1 MRKSLKSNKKEMTR
15 DKVKIWTS
23 FYRENPHRLAYD
35 YLGVNLKLFQ
45 MIIVYMMN
53 KSTYF
58 MYLAARGQGKSWIIA
73 VYCVIRCILYPG
85 TSVVIASGTKGQANL
100 IIKEKI
106 IKLRND
112 SSNLNRE
119 IKIINEGK
127 DETKVYF
134 HNGSTITA
142 VTSSDNSRGHRSN
155 ILILEEFRMIKK
167 DILDTVLKKFGTT
180 PRQPKY
186 LEKSEYAHL
195 QEENKEIYISSAW
208 YKNHWSWDRAVT
220 FKNSMIR
227 GKNYF
232 ICGLNYLLSVD
243 EGLYLQSKVDEEMQ
257 EDDFDPIKWKMEMDC
272 LFFGESEKAYYK
284 IIDFEN
290 CRTSKVKPFFPL
302 TNIDFVNEV
311 KGQYKKLENE
321 IRLIGVDVAMMGGE
335 ENDNTIFTCYR
346 LLPKDNM
353 YERQIVYIES
363 MNGQHSEKQ
372 AIRLKQLYSDFKG
385 DYVVM
390 DTHGNG
396 LSLYDDCART
406 LYDEVRDVEYPA
418 WCALNNEEMRN
429 RALDKNAIP
438 LIYSIKG
445 NAQLNHEIALS
456 FRNSL
461 QKRKILLLENEIV
474 GKEYLV
480 DKYDYDKKSVEEQV
494 RLLYA
499 YYQTTALINESVS
512 LEYDIRNGYVKVYEV
527 GANRKDRYS
536 SAAYANF
543 YADELEREK
552 FSTDSDEEYDYQFFH
567 N

>member
-1 MRKSLKSNKKEMTR
+1 MRKNNKANKGDITKE
-15 DKVKIWTS
+15 KVKLWAS
-23 FYRENPHRLAYD
+23 FYRENPHRFAGD
-35 YLGVNLKLFQ
+35 YLGINLKLFQ
-45 MIIVYMMN
+45 LIILYMMN
-53 KSTYF
+53 YSTYF

-73 VYCVIRCILYPG
+73 CYACIRCILFPG
-85 TSVVIASGTKGQANL
+85 TSVLIASGTRGQAGL

-106 IKLRND
+106 VKLQND
-112 SSNLNRE
+112 SPNLKRE
-119 IKIINEGK
+119 IKHINTGK

-134 HNGSTITA
+134 YNGSTIEA
-142 VTSSDNSRGHRSN
+142 VTSNDNSRGYRAN

-167 DILDTVLKKFGTT
+167 DILNTVLRKFNAN

-186 LEKSEYAHL
+186 LDKPEYKHL

-208 YKNHWSWDRAVT
+208 YKNHWSWDRAVS
-220 FKNSMIR
+220 FKNAMLQGR
-227 GKNYF
+227 NYF
-232 ICGLNYLLSVD
+232 VCGLPYQLSVE
-243 EGLYLQSKVDEEMQ
+243 EGLYLQSKVDEEMK
-257 EDDFDPIKWKMEMDC
+257 EDDFDAIKWKMEMEC
-272 LFFGESEKAYYK
+272 LFFGESEKAYFK
-284 IIDFEN
+284 INDFEN
-290 CRTSKVKPFFPL
+290 CRTGKVKPFYPL
-302 TNIDFVNEV
+302 SNIDFVSGV
-311 KGQYKKLENE
+311 KSTYKKLEHE
-321 IRLIGVDVAMMGGE
+321 IRIVGVDVAMMGGE
-335 ENDNTIFTCYR
+335 MNDNTIFSCYR
-346 LLPKDNM
+346 LIPKDNM
-353 YERQIVYIES
+353 YERQVVYIES
-363 MNGQHSEKQ
+363 MNGQHSEIQ
-372 AIRLKQLYSDFKG
+372 AIRLKQLYSDFSA

-396 LSLYDDCART
+396 LSLYDDCARS

-418 WCALNNEEMRN
+418 WCAMNNEEMKN

-461 QKRKILLLENEIV
+461 QKKKILFLENEIV
-474 GKEYLV
+474 GKEYLIE
-480 DKYDYDKKSVEEQV
+480 KYDYDKKSVEDQV
-494 RLLYA
+494 RLLYP

-536 SAAYANF
+536 SAAYTNF

-552 FSTDSDEEYDYQFFH
+552 FSTDSDEEYDYHFFH